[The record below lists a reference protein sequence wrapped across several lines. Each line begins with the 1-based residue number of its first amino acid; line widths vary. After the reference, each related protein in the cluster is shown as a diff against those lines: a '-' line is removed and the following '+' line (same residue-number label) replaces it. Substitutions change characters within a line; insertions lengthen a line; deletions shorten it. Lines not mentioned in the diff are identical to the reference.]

1 MELKMNYNARG
12 IRWIVLLTKDLTGL
26 IVDGLGSGAY
36 QRVDGRMRV
45 DNILPIAE
53 DKMKRANNFQNF
65 YFGYR
70 LCKGNIGNLEEVSR
84 FIDRDLEMAY
94 DARHNYKTDL
104 GSCWATSTNIRK
116 KPDLFTNMDDFA
128 STVDTLDR
136 LERKVISNR
145 KDGYKVLVKEE

>member
-53 DKMKRANNFQNF
+53 DKMKRANNKMKEGIEIWKSKASDFRDE
-65 YFGYR
+65 R
-70 LCKGNIGNLEEVSR
+70 L
-84 FIDRDLEMAY
+84 
-94 DARHNYKTDL
+94 
-104 GSCWATSTNIRK
+104 
-116 KPDLFTNMDDFA
+116 
-128 STVDTLDR
+128 
-136 LERKVISNR
+136 
-145 KDGYKVLVKEE
+145 

>member
-1 MELKMNYNARG
+1 
-12 IRWIVLLTKDLTGL
+12 
-26 IVDGLGSGAY
+26 
-36 QRVDGRMRV
+36 MRV
-45 DNILPIAE
+45 DNILPNAE
-53 DKMKRANNFQNF
+53 DKIKRANNFQNF

-128 STVDTLDR
+128 SAVDMLGG
-136 LERKVISNR
+136 LSEAIEKKAKSL
-145 KDGYKVLVKEE
+145 K